1 MSKFCAICGKG
12 PSTGNNVSHS
22 NRKTRRRFLPNLQK
36 IKVNL
41 EGSIKNV
48 YVCTRC
54 IKSNKVS
61 RA

>member
-12 PSTGNNVSHS
+12 PSAGNNVSHS
-22 NRKTRRRFLPNLQK
+22 NRRTRRRFLPNLQK

-41 EGSIKNV
+41 EGSVKSA
-48 YVCTRC
+48 YVCTGC
-54 IKSNKVS
+54 IKTNKAA